1 VQSVTR
7 YDTIRFITLLLRSNT
22 DKNNWLD
29 VRAFASTRP
38 CMLSSCTCIYIHTH
52 TITQRFHRPATDG
65 RHVRGRCSRDNRKQI
80 GVHTHTQTHT
90 PTYTHTNTH
99 TATPSS
105 YNTHI
110 YTHINTPY
118 IHTSAHTYTDTQC
131 FQHAHAEHWPPTA
144 LRTQAG
150 ELEHTKHSATPD
162 CGGRPHDFIKSF

>member
-1 VQSVTR
+1 MQSVTR

-38 CMLSSCTCIYIHTH
+38 CMLSSCTCIYTHTH

-80 GVHTHTQTHT
+80 GVHTHTQTH
-90 PTYTHTNTH
+90 
-99 TATPSS
+99 
-105 YNTHI
+105 
-110 YTHINTPY
+110 THINTPY